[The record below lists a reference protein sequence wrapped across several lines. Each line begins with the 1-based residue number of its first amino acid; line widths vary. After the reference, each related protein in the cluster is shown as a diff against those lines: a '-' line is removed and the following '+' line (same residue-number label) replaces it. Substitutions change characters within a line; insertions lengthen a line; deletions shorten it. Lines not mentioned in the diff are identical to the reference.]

1 MNKWI
6 LILLAGG
13 LLAAAKTSDA
23 DVVVIVN
30 LAAELPTKEQ
40 VSDVYLGRSRT
51 FTPID
56 RSETSSLRAEFYRKA
71 TGRDTA
77 QIKMVW
83 ARLVFTGRG
92 LPPKELRSADAV
104 KKAVAADPKAIGYI
118 EKADLD
124 ASVKAA
130 LILD

>member
-30 LAAELPTKEQ
+30 RAAELPTKEQ

-104 KKAVAADPKAIGYI
+104 KKAVAADPSAIGYI

>member
-30 LAAELPTKEQ
+30 RAAELPTMEQ

-92 LPPKELRSADAV
+92 LPPRELRSADAV
-104 KKAVAADPKAIGYI
+104 KEAVAADPKAIGYI

>member
-6 LILLAGG
+6 LIFLAGG
-13 LLAAAKTSDA
+13 FLAAAKTSDA

-30 LAAELPTKEQ
+30 RAAELPAKEQ

-92 LPPKELRSADAV
+92 LPPRELRSADAV
-104 KKAVAADPKAIGYI
+104 KEAVAADPKAIGYI

>member
-6 LILLAGG
+6 LIFLAGG

-30 LAAELPTKEQ
+30 RAAELPTKEQ

-92 LPPKELRSADAV
+92 LPPRELRSADAV
-104 KKAVAADPKAIGYI
+104 KEAVATDPKAIGYI

>member
-13 LLAAAKTSDA
+13 LLGAAETSEA

-30 LAAELPTKEQ
+30 RAAELPTKEQ

-92 LPPKELRSADAV
+92 LPPRELRSADAV
-104 KKAVAADPKAIGYI
+104 KEAVAADPKAIGYI

>member
-13 LLAAAKTSDA
+13 LLGAAETSEA

-30 LAAELPTKEQ
+30 QAAELPAKEQ
-40 VSDVYLGRSRT
+40 VSDVYLGRSRA

-56 RSETSSLRAEFYRKA
+56 RNETSALRAEFYRKV
-71 TGRDTA
+71 TGRDAA

-104 KKAVAADPKAIGYI
+104 KKAVAADPSAIGYI

>member
-30 LAAELPTKEQ
+30 RAAELPTKEQ

-92 LPPKELRSADAV
+92 LPHGSCGVRTPSRRPWPPIRKRSAISRR
-104 KKAVAADPKAIGYI
+104 PTWMRR
-118 EKADLD
+118 
-124 ASVKAA
+124 
-130 LILD
+130 